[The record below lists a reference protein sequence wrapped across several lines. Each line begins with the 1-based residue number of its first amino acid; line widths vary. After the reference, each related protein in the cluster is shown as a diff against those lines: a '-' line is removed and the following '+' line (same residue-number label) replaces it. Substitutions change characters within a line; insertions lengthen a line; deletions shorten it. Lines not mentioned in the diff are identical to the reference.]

1 MPTFYSKLM
10 GHQNSLPQPEIQTAK
25 TKGGLMRPHVLLLVL
40 GGSLWGLWSGPAMA
54 EHPSLLP
61 MPFELVKELVGT
73 WQGSKQALDG
83 QEVITVEYALTAKG
97 TAVIERLHPGTP
109 KEMVSIYTQDGHQ
122 MVMTHYCLLGNQPR
136 MRTSSPVNGNSMTLS
151 YIDGTGMRS
160 FHDKH
165 MHELTLTFIDDRH
178 INHEWTVFE
187 NGRKQ
192 ATHSF
197 AFARQ

>member
-1 MPTFYSKLM
+1 MVR
-10 GHQNSLPQPEIQTAK
+10 QNNLRQPEIQTAK
-25 TKGGLMRPHVLLLVL
+25 TKGGLMRPHILLLVL

-73 WQGSKQALDG
+73 WQGSKQTLDG
-83 QEVITVEYALTAKG
+83 QEIITVEYILTAKG
-97 TAVIERLHPGTP
+97 TAVIERMYPGTP
-109 KEMVSIYTQDGHQ
+109 KEMVSIYAQDGHQ

-136 MRTSSPVNGNSMTLS
+136 MRTGSPVNGNSMTLS

-187 NGRKQ
+187 NGQKKS
-192 ATHSF
+192 THTF